1 MEGNVGLS
9 YILTLAVVTY
19 TRFAWLPW
27 MVIHL
32 HQRKYNSWTTT
43 VSAYGLLLSGF
54 QLGHYLGEALMKA
67 RKCGSSAYSISFMTL
82 TASFMATCFVTR
94 YILLLLLFIAM
105 GTSSA
110 ILSGVSIGVGVDKYS
125 PSLAFLKRPNDMD
138 AKGGLE
144 RRTVAFAFVVLASGY
159 LYRAEPLVA
168 SPVYFLALLLALFCI
183 LLLIYYGLMSRMVK
197 RRAQFNSAQQA
208 KAVGGLGGGQP
219 VDLVEADSE
228 EQYDGPVP
236 PNFYSTCRGSIVEA
250 RKMYAKTLAW
260 RRRHQI
266 DRLAD
271 IPQQHFHDILRLYP
285 HAIHG
290 YSLEGSAV
298 VYELLGKGNMSGA
311 KKLGVTPETLIWHF
325 ALRNELAFNT
335 LLEPAF
341 LRSCMTQE
349 GSVLVNEPPPL
360 HPNNPGPDEVTQ
372 TPVRRVMTVL
382 DVGGISIS
390 ALNADV
396 INFIKISG
404 EMIDSYYPEQVQRL
418 VIVNAPRWFSSIWTV
433 LARVLPESVQK
444 KIDILYDSKGLDAYI
459 HPSQRPQAYGGTD
472 VDLGQGAGHLEFL
485 AIERR
490 WQEMPAPSAERES
503 RVEGTGAKSTPDA
516 KSRAGAGAG
525 AGSGGSDSVMGWV
538 RKQFQA
544 TPSAYLGGKNEYRFN
559 STTGT
564 WDFDVEQAQ
573 PRTPRGEEESHLSH
587 SDSDGEGEGIP
598 FGGRRSGRRRRLTK
612 EQLEE
617 HGLVLA
623 IQAAHLAATFS
634 TSRGGAFVSEQ
645 QDQEDMGLAEQG
657 IFRVNH
663 GTSGAQDDN
672 APASR
677 SKGARVLSD
686 SAGFK
691 LSAPLFL
698 LVLAI
703 YLLSHWIYSSL
714 LTLIP
719 VWIVIPASAGGLE
732 YTVSEVA
739 LVLSSSA
746 MQLLV
751 GQSLLGSRCD
761 HVLKSSPVRTL
772 RIASG
777 VLIAMLFL
785 LPWFLDYVGFGA
797 PTGAPATGPVLS
809 VVSVFGKVLE
819 SHTPLSY
826 STFMSADHHNV
837 AYDYVHWAS
846 SSYAFPHR
854 SLLALQ
860 VPALLLAL
868 LVGSLHMFRK
878 AAGVLLHL
886 TLSSAF
892 SAPEAV
898 RHTLSGFM
906 DICCP
911 ALATVLFSAVYGL
924 RLHYPMD
931 ASGFFAVA
939 GCTAGLVYI
948 GSLFLTVHFRGDYGV
963 MTDSEDAESTPY
975 GAPASEAPSGGAY
988 KRSKRHSE
996 PSAYQ
1001 PGRATGTGAYS
1012 SSSIGRA
1019 LAVPLGDL
1027 RLLFSSSFS
1036 AYGSK
1041 LYNLKD
1047 DFKDV

>member
-525 AGSGGSDSVMGWV
+525 AGVVADSSIPSIPLKEDVL
-538 RKQFQA
+538 QA
-544 TPSAYLGGKNEYRFN
+544 LEVVTDYL
-559 STTGT
+559 T
-564 WDFDVEQAQ
+564 
-573 PRTPRGEEESHLSH
+573 
-587 SDSDGEGEGIP
+587 
-598 FGGRRSGRRRRLTK
+598 
-612 EQLEE
+612 
-617 HGLVLA
+617 
-623 IQAAHLAATFS
+623 
-634 TSRGGAFVSEQ
+634 
-645 QDQEDMGLAEQG
+645 
-657 IFRVNH
+657 
-663 GTSGAQDDN
+663 
-672 APASR
+672 
-677 SKGARVLSD
+677 
-686 SAGFK
+686 
-691 LSAPLFL
+691 
-698 LVLAI
+698 
-703 YLLSHWIYSSL
+703 
-714 LTLIP
+714 
-719 VWIVIPASAGGLE
+719 
-732 YTVSEVA
+732 
-739 LVLSSSA
+739 
-746 MQLLV
+746 
-751 GQSLLGSRCD
+751 
-761 HVLKSSPVRTL
+761 
-772 RIASG
+772 
-777 VLIAMLFL
+777 
-785 LPWFLDYVGFGA
+785 
-797 PTGAPATGPVLS
+797 
-809 VVSVFGKVLE
+809 
-819 SHTPLSY
+819 
-826 STFMSADHHNV
+826 
-837 AYDYVHWAS
+837 
-846 SSYAFPHR
+846 
-854 SLLALQ
+854 
-860 VPALLLAL
+860 
-868 LVGSLHMFRK
+868 
-878 AAGVLLHL
+878 
-886 TLSSAF
+886 
-892 SAPEAV
+892 
-898 RHTLSGFM
+898 
-906 DICCP
+906 P
-911 ALATVLFSAVYGL
+911 ALADTLLRAYAVTAADL
-924 RLHYPMD
+924 AAP
-931 ASGFFAVA
+931 VA
-939 GCTAGLVYI
+939 GQK
-948 GSLFLTVHFRGDYGV
+948 RK
-963 MTDSEDAESTPY
+963 TDWELELELERETL
-975 GAPASEAPSGGAY
+975 
-988 KRSKRHSE
+988 
-996 PSAYQ
+996 
-1001 PGRATGTGAYS
+1001 AYS
-1012 SSSIGRA
+1012 SA
-1019 LAVPLGDL
+1019 AVTSASAPGELGAAQGAVAKAAASASAAAKSKANQAAAKGT
-1027 RLLFSSSFS
+1027 RSLFSFFG
-1036 AYGSK
+1036 AK
-1041 LYNLKD
+1041 K
-1047 DFKDV
+1047 